1 MNNEWYTPAA
11 LVDAARQVLGEIDLD
26 VASSAKANETVGAKN
41 FYTVADDGLTKI
53 WRGRVFMNP
62 PYQRRLI
69 EKFVDKL
76 LSSDFDAAIVLV
88 NAATETKWFSKLA
101 AACDAVCFISG
112 RIKFIQ
118 DDGKQAKKNPRTG
131 SAVFYFGRDKEK
143 FFEIFGSL
151 GLCAKFL

>member
-26 VASSAKANETVGAKN
+26 VASSAKANEAVGAKN
-41 FYTVADDGLTKI
+41 FYTVA
-53 WRGRVFMNP
+53 
-62 PYQRRLI
+62 
-69 EKFVDKL
+69 
-76 LSSDFDAAIVLV
+76 
-88 NAATETKWFSKLA
+88 
-101 AACDAVCFISG
+101 
-112 RIKFIQ
+112 

-151 GLCAKFL
+151 GLCAKFLQGRIQND